1 MIRFKIKFTQK
12 VLAFAIALP
21 STLFAQTNNLNISLH
36 DAVDLAVKSS
46 YELEIAKNNV
56 ESNTLLNYY
65 GVAGGLPTVTA
76 NLANTEQLTNL
87 KQNLSNGTEINKR
100 GTTGNNTQANVNAGI
115 LIYNG
120 KRVVAAKKRL
130 EFQQDQSTEDLNSQL
145 QNTIAQ
151 VATSYY
157 DVVRQRSYINTIKTS
172 IYASEKR
179 LEILTVRQEAG
190 LANNADTFQA
200 QIDLNTLKQTLM
212 EQEMVENIAK
222 TQLKFLLA
230 IEENANIMVTDTVI
244 NLQDIELQPIL
255 EGLKQNS
262 DYKAAEYQIRIQEM
276 LVRET
281 NAQRYPSIRFNMAYN
296 YSRNQSTAGFNLLN
310 QSIGPNANV
319 TVTVPI
325 YNGSVF
331 RRQKE
336 VAEINTK
343 NARLQRDI
351 ILRDYSSNVV
361 SMYERYKSSLQ
372 QIEIQKKN
380 YDLSKLLLN
389 LTLERFSLIQATIID
404 VREAQKSFED
414 SGYRLVN
421 LNFAAKAAE
430 IELNRLTNT
439 LAY

>member
-56 ESNTLLNYY
+56 ESNTLLNNY